1 MLTKLTGAW
10 TWFVEGLVEALL
22 WLIDRVRRSAPHR
35 LELGEGEAAVVDP
48 VGARLGRLAGGDGP
62 AAFDPPEL
70 ARRLSGAAVDVVV
83 PPSWLFRRELDPVAL
98 ASRPFLDAF
107 VRHQIERITP
117 WRVGDTHYRILVSPV
132 ADDPTR
138 IAVGVALVPKR
149 LVARAL
155 AGLDPLHPRSL
166 RLRSAADPAGAGAIS
181 LGGARPKLAASLRRG
196 VIWGLA
202 GSALLVAGIL
212 GYLQWQAGLVRAD
225 IDDQDRVL
233 AERRAVLARVRRGAD
248 PGGEA
253 AVRLRALRDGRPLAV
268 AVIDALSAAVPDSAH
283 LTALAIDG
291 DRVTVSGVSGDPSA
305 LVPALETAGAFADV
319 AFGSATTQ
327 AESGGG
333 DRFSL
338 EMKAL
343 PPRSDHAE
351 TPPAGPT
358 TGAIP
363 VARAAP

>member
-1 MLTKLTGAW
+1 MLTRLRGAW
-10 TWFVEGLVEALL
+10 VWFVEGLVEALL
-22 WLIDRVRRSAPHR
+22 WAVDRARRTAPHR

-48 VGARLGRLAGGDGP
+48 RGARIGRLAGGDGP
-62 AAFDPPEL
+62 AAFEPPDV

-83 PPSWLFRRELDPVAL
+83 PAAWLFRRDLDPVAL

-117 WRVGDTHYRILVSPV
+117 WRVGDTHYRILESPV

-155 AGLDPLHPRSL
+155 AGLDPLHPRSV
-166 RLRSAADPAGAGAIS
+166 RLRSSADPAGACAIA
-181 LGGARPKLAASLRRG
+181 LGGGRPKLAASLRRG
-196 VIWGLA
+196 VVRGLA
-202 GSALLVAGIL
+202 GVALLVAAIL
-212 GYLQWQAGLVRAD
+212 GYLQWQAGLLRAD

-233 AERRAVLARVRRGAD
+233 AERRAVLARARRGTD

-253 AVRLRALRDGRPLAV
+253 SARLRALRDARPLAV

-283 LTALAIDG
+283 LTALSIDG
-291 DRVTVSGVSGDPSA
+291 DRVTVAGVSTDPSA

-327 AESGGG
+327 AEAGGG

-338 EMKAL
+338 EMRIL
-343 PPRSDHAE
+343 PPRSDHAGP
-351 TPPAGPT
+351 PPAEGA

>member
-1 MLTKLTGAW
+1 MLTKLRGAW
-10 TWFVEGLVEALL
+10 IWFVEGLVEALL
-22 WLIDRVRRSAPHR
+22 WLVDHARRTAPHR
-35 LELGEGEAAVVDP
+35 LEFGDGEAAIVDP
-48 VGARLGRLAGGDGP
+48 RGTRVGRLVGSDGP
-62 AAFDPPEL
+62 PAFDPPDV
-70 ARRLSGAAVDVVV
+70 ARRLSGAAIDVVV
-83 PPSWLFRRELDPVAL
+83 PAAWLFRRDLDPVAL

-117 WRVGDTHYRILVSPV
+117 WRVGDTHYRILESPV

-155 AGLDPLHPRSL
+155 AGLDPLHPR
-166 RLRSAADPAGAGAIS
+166 RVWLRSSADPAGACAIA
-181 LGGARPKLAASLRRG
+181 LGGRPKLAASLRRG
-196 VIWGLA
+196 VVWGLGGA
-202 GSALLVAGIL
+202 VLLVAAIL

-233 AERRAVLARVRRGAD
+233 AERKAVLARARRGSD

-253 AVRLRALRDGRPLAV
+253 SARLRTLRDTRPLAI

-283 LTALAIDG
+283 LTALSIDG
-291 DRVTVSGVSGDPSA
+291 DRVTVAGVSTDPSA

-338 EMKAL
+338 EMRIL
-343 PPRSDHAE
+343 PPRSDHAGS
-351 TPPAGPT
+351 PPGEGA

-363 VARAAP
+363 IARAAP